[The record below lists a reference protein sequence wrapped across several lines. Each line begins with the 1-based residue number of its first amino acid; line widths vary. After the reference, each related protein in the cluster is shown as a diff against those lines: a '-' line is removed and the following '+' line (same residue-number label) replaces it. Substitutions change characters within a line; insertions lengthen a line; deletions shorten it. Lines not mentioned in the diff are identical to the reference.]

1 MRFTFSKIKRR
12 FAPREEDSRDLYP
25 LLPVNQSNISSASEP
40 CVPILLKSTMIYI
53 PSKSYVVFLIVLLF
67 AIIVALDLLFTGN
80 GEAFNFGHYLTVTSP
95 YMWALTGGALTIGLS
110 VVGAGWGIY
119 ITGSS
124 LVGAAVKAP
133 RIRTKNLISIIFC
146 EVVAIYGLIIAIVF
160 SSKMNSVVVPEGYE
174 WTRAS
179 YYTGKTKL
187 VKVRVCIIL
196 GWTYSWIIKFSMWN
210 LCRDNRVNLCNSR
223 CSGWATICKS
233 FGD

>member
-1 MRFTFSKIKRR
+1 
-12 FAPREEDSRDLYP
+12 
-25 LLPVNQSNISSASEP
+25 
-40 CVPILLKSTMIYI
+40 MIYY
-53 PSKSYVVFLIVLLF
+53 PSKTAVLLYIVLLF
-67 AIIVALDLLFTGN
+67 ATIVALDLLFSGN

-95 YMWALTGGALTIGLS
+95 YMWALTGCALTIGLS

-174 WTRAS
+174 WSRSS
-179 YYTGKTKL
+179 YYTGKMQNLLKF
-187 VKVRVCIIL
+187 RVCIIL
-196 GWTYSWIIKFSMWN
+196 GWINCWIIKLGMWN
-210 LCRDNRVNLCNSR
+210 LCGDNWVNLCNCR
-223 CSGWATICKS
+223 CSRWSTICKS